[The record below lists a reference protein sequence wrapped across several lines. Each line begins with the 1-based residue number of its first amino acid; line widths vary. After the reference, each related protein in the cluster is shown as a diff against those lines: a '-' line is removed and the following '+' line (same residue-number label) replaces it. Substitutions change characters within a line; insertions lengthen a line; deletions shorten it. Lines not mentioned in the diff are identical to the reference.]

1 MKTSKLGNEIY
12 VMRTNF
18 MYIEEMRLQ
27 EEHVRHLE
35 TQEVI
40 FSPKMS
46 LFVFLQ
52 CLFFNIHEIGSHYIN
67 FITKPIF
74 LQKKSHELGSR
85 LEPMVLH
92 SRWGKMF
99 S

>member
-1 MKTSKLGNEIY
+1 
-12 VMRTNF
+12 MRTNF

-27 EEHVRHLE
+27 EEPARHLE
-35 TQEVI
+35 TKMVVFGHI
-40 FSPKMS
+40 MS
-46 LFVFLQ
+46 LFVFRRSH
-52 CLFFNIHEIGSHYIN
+52 FFNIHEIGSHYIN